1 MSEPSGLRVCC
12 RGKKEGTNK
21 NSGKTEVENRTI
33 RSEVLNTYSLYY
45 LLSKSIGGNI
55 YWQCNFQTETR
66 QSVQENTCQLSHL
79 IRLSGVI
86 VSDYLLCLKTYTY
99 AEQLPRLVSLSALN
113 NSLECM
119 L

>member
-66 QSVQENTCQLSHL
+66 QRECPGKHVSVVTP
-79 IRLSGVI
+79 
-86 VSDYLLCLKTYTY
+86 YKTEWTD
-99 AEQLPRLVSLSALN
+99 
-113 NSLECM
+113 C
-119 L
+119 